1 MDLNGASPGV
11 VRVLPKLPF
20 SPLTLNG
27 GSRLPRHRASAARSC
42 FDLVDTPEDISPL
55 HSPQAAHT
63 ALLNQLVGKAIVEI
77 GTRHGDGM
85 RCFAQVASEAVAIEA
100 DPAYCHKLQNISHEL
115 LERTGSYFAV
125 RCARYQLGVPDADIY
140 TWWQETPHLS
150 NEEVLD
156 FLAAAHKQGH
166 IRDAAAAL
174 VLLEPAWKED
184 TPSLDQIQRTATNIT
199 KVPYDEKKRCHERF
213 AGMPRHTVID
223 GCPVACCARSRGT
236 FIVARIPLASWAH
249 YRLHGGR
256 EPRGTASVALEQ
268 QHAITVPHSDFASAP
283 SAFFRRQG
291 SDGRATQKQRVAHVV
306 LANPFQISAV
316 HTASNTRSF
325 NSSGRDGPVSSK
337 TVLRQHLRCL
347 ATLPTPWLSLVLVM
361 MPTDPFRALIPGY
374 SDLGSLR
381 QPLRCPLEF
390 VHVSNNSMGSYGMY
404 VHAFMYARGR
414 ADLWVFCEVDYV
426 PIRGSY
432 DVALAVLL
440 QQTFLGKPGMLAG
453 VLQGQPVEPRS
464 DKQLHAEGAHVMSTK
479 TLELVLHHVYTKQGW
494 GGDTAEYMVSLVHK
508 SRRPRWVRLESRY
521 DHIQLGWGLLMTE
534 AGVEMREFA
543 SAFRT
548 PYWFCRSQTCAI
560 YDWTG
565 PSNGTGRCSGV
576 GDQLVSCYLPMD
588 QALFVP
594 LQMLYHH
601 AVTRCCANEEST
613 CSSARSRCIV
623 KDWREDPD
631 CCPMHAP
638 AAVSGGNGVEAQIA
652 RRYNFSSPAVTP
664 ELARFPLVLQRPPTA
679 N

>member
-11 VRVLPKLPF
+11 VRVLPKPPV
-20 SPLTLNG
+20 SPLTLND
-27 GSRLPRHRASAARSC
+27 GSRLPRLRASAARRC

-55 HSPQAAHT
+55 
-63 ALLNQLVGKAIVEI
+63 
-77 GTRHGDGM
+77 
-85 RCFAQVASEAVAIEA
+85 
-100 DPAYCHKLQNISHEL
+100 
-115 LERTGSYFAV
+115 
-125 RCARYQLGVPDADIY
+125 
-140 TWWQETPHLS
+140 
-150 NEEVLD
+150 
-156 FLAAAHKQGH
+156 
-166 IRDAAAAL
+166 
-174 VLLEPAWKED
+174 
-184 TPSLDQIQRTATNIT
+184 
-199 KVPYDEKKRCHERF
+199 
-213 AGMPRHTVID
+213 
-223 GCPVACCARSRGT
+223 RSRQ
-236 FIVARIPLASWAH
+236 
-249 YRLHGGR
+249 GGD
-256 EPRGTASVALEQ
+256 S
-268 QHAITVPHSDFASAP
+268 
-283 SAFFRRQG
+283 
-291 SDGRATQKQRVAHVV
+291 RATQKQRVAHVV
-306 LANPFQISAV
+306 LANPFQVSAV

-325 NSSGRDGPVSSK
+325 NASGRDGPVSSE

-565 PSNGTGRCSGV
+565 PSNGRGRCSGV
-576 GDQLVSCYLPMD
+576 GDQWYLAICPWTKHYSCLC
-588 QALFVP
+588 
-594 LQMLYHH
+594 
-601 AVTRCCANEEST
+601 RCFT
-613 CSSARSRCIV
+613 I
-623 KDWREDPD
+623 
-631 CCPMHAP
+631 
-638 AAVSGGNGVEAQIA
+638 
-652 RRYNFSSPAVTP
+652 T
-664 ELARFPLVLQRPPTA
+664 L
-679 N
+679 